1 MDLGLQGRKAL
12 ITGGTRGIGRAIADL
27 LADEGTDVAI
37 CARHEGEVTSAIE
50 ALSAKGVKAAGRAL
64 DVSDAP
70 ALTSW
75 LVDAARELGGLDIL
89 VANVSAISIEGT
101 EESWRK
107 GFEIDLMHTVRAVE
121 AAMPFLEQ
129 SDVASIIIISS
140 VSGVEIDF
148 AAGPYGVFKAAL
160 INYAKGLSCRFAA
173 KGIRVNSVSPGN
185 TYFEGGVWHQ
195 IEQNMPE
202 LFEQAMSLNKM
213 GRMARPQE
221 VARAA
226 VFLASPVA
234 TFITGTNLLVDGALT
249 NRVQY

>member
-27 LADEGTDVAI
+27 MADEGSDIAI
-37 CARHEGEVTSAIE
+37 CARNEGEVAAALE
-50 ALSAKGVKAAGRAL
+50 ALTAKGVKATGRAL
-64 DVSDAP
+64 DVADGP
-70 ALTSW
+70 ALKSW
-75 LVDAARELGGLDIL
+75 LADAARELGGLDIL
-89 VANVSAISIEGT
+89 VANVSALSIEGT

-107 GFEIDLMHTVRAVE
+107 GFEVDLMHTVRAVD
-121 AAMPFLEQ
+121 AAMPFLQQ
-129 SDVASIIIISS
+129 SDAASIVVISS

-160 INYAKGLSCRFAA
+160 INYAKGLSCRLAVE
-173 KGIRVNSVSPGN
+173 GIRVNSVSPGN
-185 TYFEGGVWHQ
+185 TYFEGGIWHQ

-202 LFEQAMSLNKM
+202 LFEQAMSLNKT
-213 GRMARPQE
+213 GRMATPQE
-221 VARAA
+221 VATAA

-249 NRVQY
+249 NRVQF